1 MEQEIY
7 FRKGVVMQTT
17 LEFDIKRIEKSWVAF
32 DQLTHLRPIINEAEY
47 DRAVSLMNTLLDKVG
62 SDENHP
68 LSSLLELVS
77 DLVSGYD
84 ERHFVIEASEPKE
97 VLRFL
102 IGVKNLTQKDLVAIV
117 PQSNLSAILAGKRN
131 ISASLASKF
140 GTFFKVSP
148 AVFIG

>member
-1 MEQEIY
+1 
-7 FRKGVVMQTT
+7 MQTT

-84 ERHFVIEASEPKE
+84 ERNFVI
-97 VLRFL
+97 
-102 IGVKNLTQKDLVAIV
+102 
-117 PQSNLSAILAGKRN
+117 
-131 ISASLASKF
+131 
-140 GTFFKVSP
+140 
-148 AVFIG
+148 